1 MSCATLFP
9 DYDDVL
15 PTIDGFIDA
24 SYKNDT
30 CPSIHNET
38 LGLTIHCDYKDA
50 SKRKIDGYTRYGISD
65 AGGDS
70 LLETDDLAEVLA
82 FVANYDGALEL
93 CRNGKPI
100 NKCNCC

>member
-24 SYKNDT
+24 SYGNDT

-38 LGLTIHCDYKDA
+38 LGLTIHCDYADVN
-50 SKRKIDGYTRYGISD
+50 KREIGGCTRYGVSD

-70 LLETDDLAEVLA
+70 LLETDSLAAVLA
-82 FVANYDGALEL
+82 FIADYDGAPEL
-93 CRNGKPI
+93 CRNGKPLDQ
-100 NKCNCC
+100 CNCC

>member
-1 MSCATLFP
+1 MSQATLFP

-24 SYKNDT
+24 SYGNDT
-30 CPSIHNET
+30 CPSLYSEA
-38 LGLTIHCDYKDA
+38 LQLTVHCDYKDEA
-50 SKRKIDGYTRYGISD
+50 KREIDGCTRYGISD

-70 LLETDDLAEVLA
+70 LLETDSLDAVLA
-82 FVANYDGALEL
+82 FIADYDDAHGK

-100 NKCNCC
+100 DQCNCC

>member
-24 SYKNDT
+24 SYGNDT

-38 LGLTIHCDYKDA
+38 LGLTIHCDYADDT
-50 SKRKIDGYTRYGISD
+50 KREIGGCSRYGISNIDGQWLFD
-65 AGGDS
+65 A
-70 LLETDDLAEVLA
+70 DDIADVLA
-82 FVANYDGALEL
+82 FIDDYDDAHGK

-100 NKCNCC
+100 NKCTCC

>member
-15 PTIDGFIDA
+15 PTIDGFADS
-24 SYKNDT
+24 SYGNDT

-38 LGLTIHCDYKDA
+38 LGLTIHCDYADEA
-50 SKRKIDGYTRYGISD
+50 KREIGGCSRYGVSD

-70 LLETDDLAEVLA
+70 LLETDSLAAVLA
-82 FVANYDGALEL
+82 FIADYDGAPEL

-100 NKCNCC
+100 DQCTCC

>member
-15 PTIDGFIDA
+15 PIIDGFVDS
-24 SYKNDT
+24 SYGNDT

-38 LGLTIHCDYKDA
+38 LGLTIHCDYKDDA
-50 SKRKIDGYTRYGISD
+50 KREIEGCTRYGISD

-82 FVANYDGALEL
+82 FVADYDGSPEK

-100 NKCNCC
+100 DQCTCC